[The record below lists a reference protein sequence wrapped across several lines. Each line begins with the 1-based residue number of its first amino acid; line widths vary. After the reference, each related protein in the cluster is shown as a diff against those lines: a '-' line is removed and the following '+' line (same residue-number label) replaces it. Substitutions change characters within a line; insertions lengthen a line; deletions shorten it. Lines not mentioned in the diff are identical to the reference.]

1 MARNYFVFMYS
12 AMTPDSEVTD
22 LNYTTRNTKPKAEN
36 IFSQLC
42 LSVMEQLK

>member
-22 LNYTTRNTKPKAEN
+22 LNYTPRNTKPKAEN
-36 IFSQLC
+36 IFFPIVSFC
-42 LSVMEQLK
+42 HGTA